1 MEGTTEIWEAF
12 SNQLLNFIRS
22 KVSNKEDA
30 YDLLQDIFIKIHTQ
44 LDRLKDE
51 QKVEA
56 WVYQISRY
64 TIQDYYRAHYRVS
77 EKVNESATNWQA
89 MPDENEAYQQVS
101 YCCWGPFV
109 EQLPEKYKTVFELS
123 LQGHKQAV
131 IAQKLNTSLSN
142 VKMRM
147 QRAKEMLKK
156 EFISCCGY
164 HLGNNGKLQGD
175 QDCQRHCHGH
185 AH

>member
-1 MEGTTEIWEAF
+1 MEGTTEIWETF
-12 SNQLLNFIRS
+12 SNQLLNFIKS
-22 KVSNKEDA
+22 KVSNNEDA
-30 YDLLQDIFIKIHTQ
+30 YDLLQEIFIKIHTQ
-44 LDRLKDE
+44 LDCLKDE

-64 TIQDYYRAHYRVS
+64 TIQDYYRAQYRTS
-77 EKVNESATNWQA
+77 EKVDESVKQWQA
-89 MPDENEAYQQVS
+89 MPEENNAYRQIS
-101 YCCWGPFV
+101 YCCWEPFI

-123 LQGHKQAV
+123 LQGYKQAA
-131 IAQKLNTSLSN
+131 IAQKLATSLSN

-164 HLGNNGKLQGD
+164 HLGNNDKLEGE
-175 QDCQRHCHGH
+175 QDCRHHCRRPSY
-185 AH
+185 